1 MPCDKLGSVTKI
13 LLNWLAGG
21 AMLAA
26 QSVYL
31 GYSSY
36 LGGSAIDVI
45 HAMTTDSAGNVY
57 LTGATTSADFPVTA
71 GAFQSKQAGS
81 PGTMFGLLGPAS
93 QADAF
98 VVKLNPSGQV
108 VYATYLG
115 GLFWDEGQAIAVDG
129 QGSAYVLGVTD
140 SNNFPTTPG
149 ALQAPNATKFVGFLT
164 KLSPDGS
171 SLVYSTY
178 LPGLTA
184 YQGYAMGFDYGDVG
198 QPAALTIDAQGNAYI
213 GGAGRAANF
222 PASGGAY
229 QSADGAFV
237 AKVNAN
243 GTAYSFVTYLGGGPQ
258 DVTLAIALD
267 SAGNI
272 YATGNT
278 YLAAFPV
285 TAGALASNLGSGNA
299 GAFVVKLDPTG
310 AKAVYSTVLG
320 GSGDTTPYAI
330 AVDAQGN
337 AVVGGTTAA
346 ANFPVANAF
355 QGTLQGT
362 SDGFVVKLNAAGS
375 QPVFSTFLGGSSTD
389 AVRGVAIDASGNIY
403 LAGWSYSVDFP
414 AVAGGLPKRF
424 EGSPFLFESPAPFGL
439 PLIPRPCG
447 DAFVARM
454 TAAGVVDSATY
465 LSGSVEDNAEA
476 VAVTAA
482 GSVWVAGS
490 TQSSDF
496 PTTPGA
502 ASDWRFPATCVDAAS
517 PSAET
522 VWPCEKGF
530 IANIGFG
537 ASPPAPALSAAN
549 FGSLIPEPVA
559 PAAVVTLF
567 GNGIGPSVPATLQLD
582 SSGKVAT
589 MLSGIQVLFN
599 GTAAP
604 LILAQSNQITVIVPD
619 AVMNGTYATVDV
631 QNNGKTVASL
641 TVPVNTVD
649 PALLTIAPTGVGQA
663 AALNQ
668 DGSVNSAINPAAAG
682 SIMTL
687 FAVGTGETA
696 DGDGAIATA
705 TRNSTTGNA
714 QTAGE
719 LQVAVGNPF
728 QLATVLYQGPSPGS
742 ISALTQ
748 LNVELPAGVTGIQVP
763 VFILTGGQT
772 SQTGV
777 TLAVR

>member
-1 MPCDKLGSVTKI
+1 MPCDKLGSMTKI
-13 LLNWLAGG
+13 LLSCLAGA
-21 AMLAA
+21 AMVSA

-31 GYSSY
+31 RYSSY

-71 GAFQSKQAGS
+71 GAFQSKLAGS
-81 PGTMFGLLGPAS
+81 PGTMFGLLGPPS

-98 VVKLNPSGQV
+98 VVKLNPTRQV

-115 GLFWDEGQAIAVDG
+115 GIFWDEGQAIAVDA
-129 QGSAYVLGVTD
+129 QGSVYVLGVTD
-140 SNNFPTTPG
+140 SNNFPTTAG
-149 ALQAPNATKFVGFLT
+149 ALQATNANKLVGFLT

-184 YQGYAMGFDYGDVG
+184 YQGYALGLDYEDVG
-198 QPAALTIDAQGNAYI
+198 QPTALTIDAQGNAYV
-213 GGAGRAANF
+213 GGAASAANF

-229 QSADGAFV
+229 KSADGAFV

-243 GTAYSFVTYLGGGPQ
+243 GTAYSFVTYLGGGSK
-258 DVTLAIALD
+258 DVTRAIALD
-267 SAGNI
+267 AAGNI
-272 YATGNT
+272 YAAGNT

-285 TAGALASNLGSGNA
+285 TAGGLASKLGSGNA

-310 AKAVYSTVLG
+310 AKALYSAVLG

-330 AVDAQGN
+330 AVDTQGN

-346 ANFPVANAF
+346 ANFPVTNAF
-355 QGTLQGT
+355 QETLLGP
-362 SDGFVVKLNAAGS
+362 SDGFVAKLNAAGS
-375 QPVFSTFLGGSSTD
+375 QPVFSTFLGGTATD
-389 AVRGVAIDASGNIY
+389 AVRGLAMDASSNIY

-414 AVAGGLPKRF
+414 MATGGLPQRF
-424 EGSPFLFESPAPFGL
+424 EGSPFLFESPGPFGL

-454 TAAGVVDSATY
+454 TASGVVDSATY

-476 VAVTAA
+476 VAVTGA
-482 GSVWVAGS
+482 GSVWVVGS

-517 PSAET
+517 PSSEA

-530 IANIGFG
+530 ITNIGFG
-537 ASPPAPALSAAN
+537 TSPSAPALSVAN
-549 FGSLIPEPVA
+549 YGSLIQEPVA

-589 MLSGIQVLFN
+589 TLSGTQVLFN

-604 LILAQSNQITVIVPD
+604 LILVQSNQITVIVPD
-619 AVMNGTYATVDV
+619 GVMNGTHATVDV
-631 QNNGKTVASL
+631 QNSGQTVASL
-641 TVPVNTVD
+641 TVAVDAVD
-649 PALLTIAPTGVGQA
+649 PSLVTIAPTGLGQA

-668 DGSVNSAINPAAAG
+668 DGSVNSAISPAPAG
-682 SIMTL
+682 SIVTL
-687 FAVGTGETA
+687 FALGMGATDGWGWGGRDGREEFGFPERADTERSTGRGGESLSARQGVVSGAVARVDLGA
-696 DGDGAIATA
+696 DAT
-705 TRNSTTGNA
+705 
-714 QTAGE
+714 
-719 LQVAVGNPF
+719 
-728 QLATVLYQGPSPGS
+728 
-742 ISALTQ
+742 
-748 LNVELPAGVTGIQVP
+748 
-763 VFILTGGQT
+763 
-772 SQTGV
+772 
-777 TLAVR
+777 

>member
-1 MPCDKLGSVTKI
+1 MTKI
-13 LLNWLAGG
+13 LLNWLAGA
-21 AMLAA
+21 AMASA
-26 QSVYL
+26 QSMYL

-45 HAMTTDSAGNVY
+45 HAVATDSAGNVY

-93 QADAF
+93 QMDAF
-98 VVKLNPSGQV
+98 VVKLNPSGKV

-115 GLFWDEGQAIAVDG
+115 GVFWDEGQAIAVDA

-140 SNNFPTTPG
+140 SNNFPTTAG
-149 ALQAPNATKFVGFLT
+149 ALQATNATRFVGFLT

-184 YQGYAMGFDYGDVG
+184 YQGYAMGLDYADVG
-198 QPAALTIDAQGNAYI
+198 QPTALTIDAQGNAYI
-213 GGAGRAANF
+213 GGAANAANF
-222 PASGGAY
+222 PASPGAY
-229 QSADGAFV
+229 KSSEGAFV
-237 AKVNAN
+237 AKVNPS
-243 GTAYSFVTYLGGGPQ
+243 GTAYSFVTYLGGGSQ
-258 DVTLAIALD
+258 DVTRAIALD
-267 SAGNI
+267 AAGNI
-272 YATGNT
+272 YAAGNT

-285 TAGALASNLGSGNA
+285 TAGAVASKLGSGNA

-310 AKAVYSTVLG
+310 AKGLYSAVLG

-330 AVDAQGN
+330 TVDAQGN

-355 QGTLQGT
+355 QGILQGT
-362 SDGFVVKLNAAGS
+362 SDGFVAKLNAVGS
-375 QPVFSTFLGGSSTD
+375 QLVFSTFLGGTATD
-389 AVRGVAIDASGNIY
+389 AVRGLALDASGKIY
-403 LAGWSYSVDFP
+403 VAGWSYSTDFP
-414 AVAGGLPKRF
+414 MAAGGLPQRF

-439 PLIPRPCG
+439 PLTPRPCG

-476 VAVTAA
+476 IAVTAA
-482 GSVWVAGS
+482 GSVWVIGS

-502 ASDWRFPATCVDAAS
+502 ASDWRFPATCLEAGS
-517 PSAET
+517 PSSEVT
-522 VWPCEKGF
+522 WPCEKGF
-530 IANIGFG
+530 IANVGYG
-537 ASPPAPALSAAN
+537 ASQPAPALSATN
-549 FGSLIPEPVA
+549 FGSLIQEPVA

-567 GNGIGPSVPATLQLD
+567 GSGIGPSVPATLQLD

-589 MLSGIQVLFN
+589 MLSGTQVLFN

-604 LILAQSNQITVIVPD
+604 LILAQSDQITVIVPD
-619 AVMNGTYATVDV
+619 GVMNGTHATVNV
-631 QNNGKTVASL
+631 QNSGKTVASL
-641 TVPVNTVD
+641 TVPVNPVD
-649 PALLTIAPTGVGQA
+649 PALLTIAPTGLGQA

-687 FAVGTGETA
+687 FAVGTGATT
-696 DGDGAIATA
+696 DGDGAVATA
-705 TRNSTTGNA
+705 PKNSATQNG
-714 QTAGE
+714 QTPGGVQA
-719 LQVAVGNPF
+719 AVGNPF

-748 LNVELPAGVTGIQVP
+748 LNVRLPTGVTGTQVP

-777 TLAVR
+777 TLAVK

>member
-1 MPCDKLGSVTKI
+1 MTKI
-13 LLNWLAGG
+13 LLSWLAGA
-21 AMLAA
+21 AMASA

-108 VYATYLG
+108 MYATYLG
-115 GLFWDEGQAIAVDG
+115 GVYWDEGQAIAVDA

-140 SNNFPTTPG
+140 SNNFPTTAG
-149 ALQAPNATKFVGFLT
+149 VLQATNGTKFVGFLT

-184 YQGYAMGFDYGDVG
+184 YQGYALGLDYADVG
-198 QPAALTIDAQGNAYI
+198 QPTALAIDAQGNAYI
-213 GGAGRAANF
+213 GGAASAANF
-222 PASGGAY
+222 PASAGAY
-229 QSADGAFV
+229 KSSDGAFV

-243 GTAYSFVTYLGGGPQ
+243 GTAYSFVTYLGGGSQ
-258 DVTLAIALD
+258 DVTRAIALD
-267 SAGNI
+267 AAGNI
-272 YATGNT
+272 YAAGTT

-285 TAGALASNLGSGNA
+285 TAGGVASELGSGDA

-310 AKAVYSTVLG
+310 AKGLYSAVLG

-330 AVDAQGN
+330 AVDAQGE

-355 QGTLQGT
+355 QGSLQGT
-362 SDGFVVKLNAAGS
+362 ADGFVAKLNAAGS
-375 QPVFSTFLGGSSTD
+375 QLVFSTFLGGTATE
-389 AVRGVAIDASGNIY
+389 AVRGLALDASGKIY
-403 LAGWSYSVDFP
+403 VAGWSYSTDFP
-414 AVAGGLPKRF
+414 MAASGLPQRF
-424 EGSPFLFESPAPFGL
+424 EGSPYLFESPNPFGL
-439 PLIPRPCG
+439 PLTPRPCG
-447 DAFVARM
+447 DAFVARI
-454 TAAGVVDSATY
+454 TAAGVLDSATY

-476 VAVTAA
+476 VAVTAT
-482 GSVWVAGS
+482 GNVWVVGS

-496 PTTPGA
+496 PTAPGA
-502 ASDWRFPATCVDAAS
+502 ASDWRFPATCLEAGS
-517 PSAET
+517 PSSEVT
-522 VWPCEKGF
+522 WPCEKGF
-530 IANIGFG
+530 ITNVGFG
-537 ASPPAPALSAAN
+537 TSPLPTPVLSAAN
-549 FGSLIPEPVA
+549 FGSLIQEPVA

-567 GNGIGPSVPATLQLD
+567 GNGIGPSVTATLQLD

-589 MLSGIQVLFN
+589 TLSGTQVLFN

-604 LILAQSNQITVIVPD
+604 LILAQSNQITMIVPD
-619 AVMNGTYATVDV
+619 GVMNGTHATVNV
-631 QNNGKTVASL
+631 QNSGKTVASL
-641 TVPVNTVD
+641 TVPVNPVD

-668 DGSVNSAINPAAAG
+668 DGSVNSALNPAAAG
-682 SIMTL
+682 SIVTL
-687 FAVGTGETA
+687 FAVGTGATT
-696 DGDGAIATA
+696 DGDGAVATA
-705 TRNSTTGNA
+705 AKNSATQSGQTRSGV
-714 QTAGE
+714 
-719 LQVAVGNPF
+719 QVAVGNPF
-728 QLATVLYQGPSPGS
+728 QLVPVLYQGPSPGS

-748 LNVELPAGVTGIQVP
+748 LNVEVPTGVTGTQVP
-763 VFILTGGQT
+763 VFILTGAQT

-777 TLAVR
+777 TLAVK